1 MLGLVSSTDLL
12 LSPCV
17 SLFTGLA
24 ACHDVVLVVDA
35 MYTSPPL
42 SPLLSL
48 CACVRVYMGYD

>member
-35 MYTSPPL
+35 MYTSPPPL
-42 SPLLSL
+42 SSPFS
-48 CACVRVYMGYD
+48 VRVCPCLHGI